1 MNLIPTRWYTVLF
14 MPSSV
19 SLLLM
24 AIGLVLLWR
33 QMRRTPAASRTPR
46 LGPTMVTAGF
56 TLLYLAS
63 TPLVA
68 AWLSRSLERQTPYLD
83 PERAPKA
90 DAIVVLGGGQ
100 QGYEAEDGSIRLFSH
115 HASDRFET
123 GLQAFELGKAPLLVL
138 GGGSLPVPGNPLVGD
153 LLRHIAQRRGV
164 PNDRI
169 IACGPAMYTTDESA
183 QLAKSMRARGVEHVL
198 LCTSANHMP
207 RARLLMERL
216 GFLVT
221 PLPCDFETRGA
232 AERFSLMMLAP
243 RGIALAQTENGVK
256 EWIGLLRE
264 WIAPSSTEVPAA
276 AQP

>member
-1 MNLIPTRWYTVLF
+1 MNLIPTRWYTILF

-46 LGPTMVTAGF
+46 LGPTMITAGF

-68 AWLSRSLERQTPYLD
+68 VWLSWSLERQTPYLD

-100 QGYEAEDGSIRLFSH
+100 QVYMAEDGSAHLFIRL
-115 HASDRFET
+115 AADRLEM
-123 GLQAFELGKAPLLVL
+123 GLRAYKAGRAPLLAV
-138 GGGSLPVPGNPLVGD
+138 GGGDFGLPSLPSISSFLAD
-153 LLRHIAQRRGV
+153 TAAERGV
-164 PNDRI
+164 PREALITCDR
-169 IACGPAMYTTDESA
+169 ALYTSDESA
-183 QLAKSMRARGVEHVL
+183 MLARTLRQRGVSHVL
-198 LCTSANHMP
+198 LCTSASHVP
-207 RARLLMERL
+207 RARLLLERN
-216 GFLVT
+216 GFRVT

-232 AERFSLMMLAP
+232 VERFTPLMLIP
-243 RGIALAQTENGVK
+243 RGAALAQTENGVK

-276 AQP
+276 VQP